1 MAATV
6 RVWALP
12 DLETQHVAEPP
23 GDDIAK
29 EWEGATACGLHGT
42 VRWVHGEVVD
52 AGKGCAACHATA
64 GLTPP
69 LEGNDP
75 GPV

>member
-1 MAATV
+1 MAESV

-12 DLETQHVAEPP
+12 DLETQHMSAPP
-23 GDDIAK
+23 GDDVTQ
-29 EWEGATACGLHGT
+29 EWEGITACGWEGT
-42 VRWVHGEVVD
+42 LRWIHREVVD
-52 AGKGCAACHATA
+52 AGKACGACQATV

-69 LEGNDP
+69 LEGDDP